1 MTSKEIREKETDHL
15 KHELEEKRK
24 HLFDLRS
31 QAVTEKLEDPSQ
43 IAKTRKDIAR
53 IKTVMR
59 QRQLEQQKQADASK
73 AATTGQKQGKPAER
87 FGAESPAFGR
97 KTRVN
102 AFKQKVRARK
112 TGGGKTAAR
121 KVRARKEQYRT
132 RRRGKAANA
141 R

>member
-1 MTSKEIREKETDHL
+1 MKMKEILEKQDEQLGHELIEKL
-15 KHELEEKRK
+15 KHLY
-24 HLFDLRS
+24 DLRS

-59 QRQLEQQKQADASK
+59 QRELEQQKK
-73 AATTGQKQGKPAER
+73 GEKPAD
-87 FGAESPAFGR
+87 GAAKTNGQPRVTGPRAPAFGR
-97 KTRVN
+97 KARVN
-102 AFKQKVRARK
+102 AHKQKVRARK

-121 KVRARKEQYRT
+121 KVAARKEQYRT
-132 RRRGKAANA
+132 RRRGKSAKA

>member
-1 MTSKEIREKETDHL
+1 MKMKEIQEKQGDQL
-15 KHELEEKRK
+15 NAELLEKLK

-43 IAKTRKDIAR
+43 LAKTKKDIAR

-59 QRQLEQQKQADASK
+59 QRQIEQAGK
-73 AATTGQKQGKPAER
+73 AAAAAPQAAAPKAGEPAER
-87 FGAESPAFGR
+87 FSAASPAFGR
-97 KTRVN
+97 RKRVN

-112 TGGGKTAAR
+112 TGGGKTASR
-121 KVRARKEQYRT
+121 KVKARKEMYKT
-132 RRRGKAANA
+132 RRRGKAANS